1 MEMAR
6 GMPMQST
13 EQLYKAPPSA
23 MGQLGGLAAIYA
35 GTRANQGLPIFG
47 AKGGLMEL
55 GLHKM
60 TES

>member
-13 EQLYKAPPSA
+13 EQIYKAPPSA
-23 MGQLGGLAAIYA
+23 LGQLGGLAAIYA
-35 GTRANQGLPIFG
+35 GTRANQGMPIFG

-55 GLHKM
+55 GLHNLKD
-60 TES
+60 